1 MSKKVQLTITQK
13 LEIIDEIEQKHT
25 DQAVLAK
32 RYGVDRCTISRIHT
46 NREKLKKLR
55 SENCTSGKCR
65 VREGRFENVDH
76 ALITWFVQKRNQGVP
91 INLNQWKTT

>member
-32 RYGVDRCTISRIHT
+32 RYGVDRCTVYRIHT
-46 NREKLKKLR
+46 TAYGRHVG
-55 SENCTSGKCR
+55 SPTTSTASR
-65 VREGRFENVDH
+65 LAQQTDNY
-76 ALITWFVQKRNQGVP
+76 N
-91 INLNQWKTT
+91 